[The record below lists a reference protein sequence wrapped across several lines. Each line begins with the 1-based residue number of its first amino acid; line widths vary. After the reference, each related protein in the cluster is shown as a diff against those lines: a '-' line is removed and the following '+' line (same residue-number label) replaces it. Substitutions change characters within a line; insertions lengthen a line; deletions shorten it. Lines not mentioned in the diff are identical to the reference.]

1 MQNKFTVSLNSESS
15 METTTK
21 YPFYIRLGFSLIC
34 LISITYIFYLGK
46 SVLVPV
52 LMAFLFAVLL
62 LPVVN
67 FLNSKLRFPQGLAVF
82 ITVILFV
89 FCIIVILAFIS
100 YQISDIADD
109 FDTIR
114 KNINIFITDIQR
126 YIRTSFN
133 VSIWEQRKYIEDV
146 TQDSVKKGKE
156 SMATTL
162 ISVSDTITNIILVPI
177 YTFLILLYRTH
188 FILFFAK
195 LFRKEH
201 HPKLQEILTQIKG
214 SVQSYIVGLIIEMI
228 FVSVLTSAGLYFIGV
243 KYAILLGIITGI
255 LNLIPYVGIL
265 VAGVLT
271 ILSSLTGAP
280 DLSIILGVIGVNIVV
295 QVIDNN
301 ILVPLII
308 NTKVQINAFVSIV
321 GIIIGGGIAG
331 VAGMFLAIPI
341 LAILKIIF
349 DRIESL
355 EPWGYLMGDNM
366 PKNFIWKHLKTQ
378 KTNKK
383 AKLETNQ
390 ETPFD
395 KSDHDFNSSDLN
407 QNGTV

>member
-1 MQNKFTVSLNSESS
+1 
-15 METTTK
+15 
-21 YPFYIRLGFSLIC
+21 
-34 LISITYIFYLGK
+34 
-46 SVLVPV
+46 
-52 LMAFLFAVLL
+52 MAFLFAVLL

-82 ITVILFV
+82 VTVVLFV
-89 FCIIVILAFIS
+89 VCIIAISAFIS

-114 KNINIFITDIQR
+114 KNFNIYITDIQR
-126 YIRTSFN
+126 YIRTNFN
-133 VSIWEQRKYIEDV
+133 VSIWEQRKYIDDV
-146 TQDSVKKGKE
+146 TKDSVKKGKE

-162 ISVSDTITNIILVPI
+162 ISVTDTITNIILVPI

-188 FILFFAK
+188 FILFLAK
-195 LFRKEH
+195 LFRKEYH
-201 HPKLQEILTQIKG
+201 TKLQEILSQIKG

-228 FVSVLTSAGLYFIGV
+228 FVSILTAAGLYFIGV
-243 KYAILLGIITGI
+243 KYAIILGIITGI

-271 ILSSLTGAP
+271 ILSSLTGTP
-280 DLSIILGVIGVNIVV
+280 ELSVILGVIGVNVVV
-295 QVIDNN
+295 QLIDNN

-341 LAILKIIF
+341 LAIIKIIF

-366 PKNFIWKHLKTQ
+366 PKKFIWKHLRNPRQ
-378 KTNKK
+378 NKN
-383 AKLETNQ
+383 AAVETAQ
-390 ETPFD
+390 GSIT
-395 KSDHDFNSSDLN
+395 DLN
-407 QNGTV
+407 DIDSTADFDQNAMN